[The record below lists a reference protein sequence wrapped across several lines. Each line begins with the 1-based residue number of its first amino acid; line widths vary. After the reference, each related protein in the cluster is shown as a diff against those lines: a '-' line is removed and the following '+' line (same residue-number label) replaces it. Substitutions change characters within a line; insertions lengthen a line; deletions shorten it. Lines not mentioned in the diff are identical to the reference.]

1 MSTHQLRKTKARN
14 NEGSIFKKTLKDGT
28 VVHIVE
34 ISLGKKANGKRRRT
48 QKTFKTLSEAK
59 QGRVQMLKAQ
69 QEGRLTEVRNDT
81 VYTYGLWWAR
91 EVKPQH
97 IRQTT
102 AADYEDRLR
111 LYVFPLLGSIRMVDL
126 KTEHII
132 AWMNEL
138 KKSGKSTNTING
150 ARRVLTGMC
159 KYAARTGVIPFNP
172 VLATD
177 SMRRQG
183 DEKSQVREPWN
194 QQEMNKVLRAV
205 VANSKLDCFLHLM
218 MHTGMRPGEVLG
230 LRWQDIDGASSSLSV
245 TGTLKQARRITPS
258 GEGVVRIERNEPKTF
273 ASRRPIT
280 ISPELSQALERQKM
294 IESVAR
300 ITAGQNWI
308 ESGYVITTLVG
319 TPVSLSNLRKAYSK
333 FLSTNGH
340 RYIRL
345 HDIRHSVA
353 TLSLGLGIPIEQVS
367 QVLGHTRIET
377 TKNIYAQHVPKF
389 TENFAL
395 VLSASLPSAVE
406 SFRTL
411 SAGRISADIKSERN
425 REEVE

>member
-1 MSTHQLRKTKARN
+1 MTINQLKKAKARN

-28 VVHIVE
+28 VMHIVV
-34 ISLGKKANGKRRRT
+34 ISLGIKANGKRRRT
-48 QKTFKTLSEAK
+48 QRTFKTLAEAK
-59 QGRVQMLKAQ
+59 RGRVQMLKAQ

-81 VYTYGLWWAR
+81 VYTYGLLWTR

-97 IRQTT
+97 IRETT

-111 LYVFPLLGSIRMVDL
+111 RYVFPLLGHVRMVDL

-132 AWMNEL
+132 SWMNEL
-138 KKSGKSTNTING
+138 KRSGKSTNTING
-150 ARRVLTGMC
+150 ARRILTGMC
-159 KYAARTGVIPFNP
+159 KYAARTSVIPFNP

-177 SMRRQG
+177 SMRRKVG
-183 DEKSQVREPWN
+183 EKSQVHEPWN
-194 QQEMNKVLRAV
+194 QEEMSKVLRAV
-205 VANSKLDCFLHLM
+205 VTNSKLDCFLHLM

-230 LRWQDIDGASSSLSV
+230 LRWQDIDDATSLLSV
-245 TGTLKQARRITPS
+245 TGTLKQARRITP
-258 GEGVVRIERNEPKTF
+258 GGQGVVRMERNEPKTL

-280 ISPELSQALERQKM
+280 ISPELGQALDRQKM
-294 IESVAR
+294 YESLAR
-300 ITAGQNWI
+300 ITAGQNWV

-319 TPVSLSNLRKAYSK
+319 TQVSLSNLRKAYIK
-333 FLSTNGH
+333 FLSANTF

-377 TKNIYAQHVPKF
+377 TKSIYAQYVPKF
-389 TENFAL
+389 TENFSS
-395 VLSASLPSAVE
+395 VLSASLTSAME
-406 SFRTL
+406 SIGAL
-411 SAGRISADIKSERN
+411 EDSQLPASLIMRIKNKEAQ
-425 REEVE
+425 

>member
-1 MSTHQLRKTKARN
+1 MTTNQLKKAKARN

-28 VVHIVE
+28 VMHIVV
-34 ISLGKKANGKRRRT
+34 ISLGIKANGKRRRT
-48 QKTFKTLSEAK
+48 QRTFKTLAEAK
-59 QGRVQMLKAQ
+59 RGRVQMLKAQ

-81 VYTYGLWWAR
+81 VYTYGLWWTR

-97 IRQTT
+97 IRETT

-111 LYVFPLLGSIRMVDL
+111 RYVFPLLGHVRMVDL

-132 AWMNEL
+132 SWMNEL
-138 KKSGKSTNTING
+138 KRSGKSTNTING
-150 ARRVLTGMC
+150 ARRILTGMC
-159 KYAARTGVIPFNP
+159 KYAARTSVIPFNP

-177 SMRRQG
+177 SMRRQVG
-183 DEKSQVREPWN
+183 EKSQVHEPWN
-194 QQEMNKVLRAV
+194 QEEMSKVLRAV
-205 VANSKLDCFLHLM
+205 VTNSKLDCFLHLM

-230 LRWQDIDGASSSLSV
+230 LRWQDIDDATSLLSV
-245 TGTLKQARRITPS
+245 TGTLKQARRITP
-258 GEGVVRIERNEPKTF
+258 GGQGVVRMERNEPKTL

-280 ISPELSQALERQKM
+280 ISPELGQALDRQKM
-294 IESVAR
+294 YESLAR
-300 ITAGQNWI
+300 ITAGQNWV

-319 TPVSLSNLRKAYSK
+319 TPVSLSNLRKAYIK
-333 FLSTNGH
+333 FLSANTF

-377 TKNIYAQHVPKF
+377 TKSIYAQHVPKF
-389 TENFAL
+389 TENFSL
-395 VLSASLPSAVE
+395 VLSASLPSAME
-406 SFRTL
+406 SIGALENTL
-411 SAGRISADIKSERN
+411 LPASLMMKRKNKEAR
-425 REEVE
+425 

>member
-1 MSTHQLRKTKARN
+1 MTTNQLKKAKARN

-28 VVHIVE
+28 VMHIVV
-34 ISLGKKANGKRRRT
+34 ISLGIKANGKRRRT
-48 QKTFKTLSEAK
+48 QRTFKTLAEAK
-59 QGRVQMLKAQ
+59 RGRVQMLKAQ

-81 VYTYGLWWAR
+81 VYTYGLWWTR

-97 IRQTT
+97 IRETT

-111 LYVFPLLGSIRMVDL
+111 RYVFPLLGHVRIVDL

-132 AWMNEL
+132 SWMNEL
-138 KKSGKSTNTING
+138 KRSGKSTNTING
-150 ARRVLTGMC
+150 ARRILTGMC
-159 KYAARTGVIPFNP
+159 KYAARTSVIPFNP

-177 SMRRQG
+177 SMRRQVG
-183 DEKSQVREPWN
+183 EKSQVHEPWN
-194 QQEMNKVLRAV
+194 QEEMSKVLRAV
-205 VANSKLDCFLHLM
+205 VTNSKLDCFLHLM

-230 LRWQDIDGASSSLSV
+230 LRWQDIDDATSLLSV
-245 TGTLKQARRITPS
+245 TGTLKQARRITP
-258 GEGVVRIERNEPKTF
+258 GGQGVVRMERNEPKTL

-280 ISPELSQALERQKM
+280 ISPELGQALDRQKM
-294 IESVAR
+294 YESLAR
-300 ITAGQNWI
+300 ITAGQNWV

-319 TPVSLSNLRKAYSK
+319 TPVSLSNLRKAYIK
-333 FLSTNGH
+333 FLSANTF

-377 TKNIYAQHVPKF
+377 TKSIYAQYVPKF
-389 TENFAL
+389 TENFSS
-395 VLSASLPSAVE
+395 VLSASLPSAIE
-406 SFRTL
+406 SIGAL
-411 SAGRISADIKSERN
+411 EDSQLPASLIMRIKNKEAQ
-425 REEVE
+425 

>member
-1 MSTHQLRKTKARN
+1 MTNKQLKRSKARN
-14 NEGSIFKKTLKDGT
+14 NEGSIFKKTRKDGT
-28 VVHIVE
+28 VVFVVE

-48 QKTFKTLSEAK
+48 QKTFKTLSAAK
-59 QGRVQMLKAQ
+59 QGKVQMLKSQ
-69 QEGRLTEVRNDT
+69 QEGRLVEVRNDT

-97 IRQTT
+97 IRETT

-111 LYVFPLLGSIRMVDL
+111 RYVFPFLGSIRMVDL
-126 KTEHII
+126 KTEHIVT
-132 AWMNEL
+132 WMNEL
-138 KKSGKSTNTING
+138 KRSGKSANTING
-150 ARRVLTGMC
+150 ARRVLTGLC

-177 SMRRQG
+177 SMRRQAG
-183 DEKSQVREPWN
+183 ERSQVREPWT
-194 QQEMNKVLRAV
+194 QDEMNQVLRAV
-205 VANSKLDCFLHLM
+205 VSNSKLDCFLHLM

-230 LRWQDIDGASSSLSV
+230 LRWQDIHESGSSLAV

-258 GEGVVRIERNEPKTF
+258 GQGVVRMERNEPKTF
-273 ASRRPIT
+273 ASKRPIT
-280 ISPELSQALERQKM
+280 ISPELSQALDRQKM
-294 IESVAR
+294 YESLAR
-300 ITAGQNWI
+300 ITAGVDWV
-308 ESGYVITTLVG
+308 ESDYVITTQFG
-319 TPVSLSNLRKAYSK
+319 TPVSLSNLRKIYIK
-333 FLSTNGH
+333 FLSANKI

-377 TKNIYAQHVPKF
+377 TKSIYAQHVPKF

-395 VLSASLPSAVE
+395 VLSASLPSAME
-406 SFRTL
+406 SFGVMGDALLPKLETIET
-411 SAGRISADIKSERN
+411 SGKEAK
-425 REEVE
+425 

>member
-1 MSTHQLRKTKARN
+1 MTINQLKKAKARN

-28 VVHIVE
+28 VMHIVV
-34 ISLGKKANGKRRRT
+34 ISLGIKANGKRRRT
-48 QKTFKTLSEAK
+48 QRTFKTLAEAK
-59 QGRVQMLKAQ
+59 RGRVQMLKAQ

-81 VYTYGLWWAR
+81 VYTYGLWWTR

-97 IRQTT
+97 IRETT

-111 LYVFPLLGSIRMVDL
+111 RYVFPLLGHVRMVDL

-132 AWMNEL
+132 SWMNEL
-138 KKSGKSTNTING
+138 KRSGKSTNTING
-150 ARRVLTGMC
+150 ARRILTGMC
-159 KYAARTGVIPFNP
+159 KYAARTSVIPFNP

-177 SMRRQG
+177 SMRRQVG
-183 DEKSQVREPWN
+183 EKSQVHEPWN
-194 QQEMNKVLRAV
+194 QEEMSKVLRAV
-205 VANSKLDCFLHLM
+205 VTNSKLDCFLHLM

-230 LRWQDIDGASSSLSV
+230 LRWQDIDDATSLLSV
-245 TGTLKQARRITPS
+245 TGTLKQARRITP
-258 GEGVVRIERNEPKTF
+258 GGQGVVRMERNEPKTL

-280 ISPELSQALERQKM
+280 ISPELGQALDRQKM
-294 IESVAR
+294 YESLAR
-300 ITAGQNWI
+300 ITAGQNWV

-319 TPVSLSNLRKAYSK
+319 TPVSLSNLRKAYIK
-333 FLSTNGH
+333 FLSANTF

-377 TKNIYAQHVPKF
+377 TKSIYAQYVPKF
-389 TENFAL
+389 TENFSS
-395 VLSASLPSAVE
+395 VLSASLPSAIE
-406 SFRTL
+406 SIGAL
-411 SAGRISADIKSERN
+411 EDSQLPASLIMRIKNKEAQ
-425 REEVE
+425 

>member
-1 MSTHQLRKTKARN
+1 MTTHQREKTKARN
-14 NEGSIFKKTLKDGT
+14 NEGSIFKKTLKDGA

-48 QKTFKTLSEAK
+48 QKTFKSLAEAK

-69 QEGRLTEVRNDT
+69 QEGRLTEIRNDT
-81 VYTYGLWWAR
+81 VHTYGLWWAR
-91 EVKPQH
+91 EVKPQN
-97 IRQTT
+97 IRETT

-111 LYVFPLLGSIRMVDL
+111 RYVFPLLGHIRMVDL

-132 AWMNEL
+132 SWMNEL
-138 KKSGKSTNTING
+138 KRSGKSTNTING

-159 KYAARTGVIPFNP
+159 KYAARTSVIPFNP

-177 SMRRQG
+177 SMRRQVG
-183 DEKSQVREPWN
+183 EKSQVHEPWN
-194 QQEMNKVLRAV
+194 QEEMNQVLRAV
-205 VANSKLDCFLHLM
+205 VTNSKLDCFLHLM

-230 LRWQDIDGASSSLSV
+230 LRWQDIDDATSLLSV
-245 TGTLKQARRITPS
+245 TGTLKQARRITP
-258 GEGVVRIERNEPKTF
+258 GGQGVVRMERNEPKTL

-280 ISPELSQALERQKM
+280 ISPELGQALDRQKM
-294 IESVAR
+294 YESLAR
-300 ITAGQNWI
+300 ITAGQNWV

-319 TPVSLSNLRKAYSK
+319 TPVSLSNLRKAYIK
-333 FLSTNGH
+333 FLSANTF

-377 TKNIYAQHVPKF
+377 TKSIYAQYVPKF
-389 TENFAL
+389 TENFSS
-395 VLSASLPSAVE
+395 VLSASLPSAME
-406 SFRTL
+406 SIGAL
-411 SAGRISADIKSERN
+411 EDSQLPASLIMRIKNKEAQ
-425 REEVE
+425 

>member
-1 MSTHQLRKTKARN
+1 MTTNQLKRTKARN
-14 NEGSIFKKTLKDGT
+14 NEGSIFKKILKDGT

-48 QKTFKTLSEAK
+48 QKTFKTLAAAK
-59 QGRVQMLKAQ
+59 QGKVQMLKAQ

-97 IRQTT
+97 IRETT

-111 LYVFPLLGSIRMVDL
+111 RYVFPFLGSVRMVDL

-138 KKSGKSTNTING
+138 KRSGKSTNTING

-159 KYAARTGVIPFNP
+159 KYAARTSVIPFNP

-177 SMRRQG
+177 SMRRQVG
-183 DEKSQVREPWN
+183 EKSQVREPWN
-194 QQEMNKVLRAV
+194 QDEMNQVLRAV
-205 VANSKLDCFLHLM
+205 VSNSKLDCFLHLM

-230 LRWQDIDGASSSLSV
+230 LRWRDIDEACSSLSV
-245 TGTLKQARRITPS
+245 TGTLKQARRITP
-258 GEGVVRIERNEPKTF
+258 GGQGVVRIERNEPKTS
-273 ASRRPIT
+273 ASKRPIT
-280 ISPELSQALERQKM
+280 ISSELSQALERQKM
-294 IESVAR
+294 YESLAR

-308 ESGYVITTLVG
+308 ESGYVITTIVG
-319 TPVSLSNLRKAYSK
+319 TPVSLSNLRKAYIK
-333 FLSTNGH
+333 FLSAH
-340 RYIRL
+340 AVRDIRL

-377 TKNIYAQHVPKF
+377 TKSIYAQHVPKF

-395 VLSASLPSAVE
+395 VLSASLPSATE
-406 SFRTL
+406 SIGILENTL
-411 SAGRISADIKSERN
+411 LPASLIIKRDN
-425 REEVE
+425 KEVR

>member
-1 MSTHQLRKTKARN
+1 MTTNQLKKAKARN

-28 VVHIVE
+28 VMHIVV
-34 ISLGKKANGKRRRT
+34 ISLGIKANGKRRRT
-48 QKTFKTLSEAK
+48 QRTFKTLAEAK
-59 QGRVQMLKAQ
+59 RGRVQMLKAQ

-81 VYTYGLWWAR
+81 VYTYGLWWTR

-97 IRQTT
+97 IRETT

-111 LYVFPLLGSIRMVDL
+111 RYVFPLLGHVRMVDL

-132 AWMNEL
+132 SWMNEL
-138 KKSGKSTNTING
+138 KRSGKSTNTING
-150 ARRVLTGMC
+150 ARRILTGMC
-159 KYAARTGVIPFNP
+159 KYAARTSVIPFNP

-177 SMRRQG
+177 SMRRQVG
-183 DEKSQVREPWN
+183 EKSQVHEPWN
-194 QQEMNKVLRAV
+194 QEEMSKVLRAV
-205 VANSKLDCFLHLM
+205 VTNSKLDCFLHLM

-230 LRWQDIDGASSSLSV
+230 LRWQDIDDATSLLSV
-245 TGTLKQARRITPS
+245 TGTLKQARRITP
-258 GEGVVRIERNEPKTF
+258 GGQGVVRMERNEPKTL

-280 ISPELSQALERQKM
+280 ISPELGQALDRQKM
-294 IESVAR
+294 YESLAR
-300 ITAGQNWI
+300 ITAGQNWV

-319 TPVSLSNLRKAYSK
+319 TQVSLSNLRKAYIK
-333 FLSTNGH
+333 FLSANTF

-377 TKNIYAQHVPKF
+377 TKSIYAQYVPKF
-389 TENFAL
+389 TENFSS
-395 VLSASLPSAVE
+395 VLSASLPSALE
-406 SFRTL
+406 SIGAL
-411 SAGRISADIKSERN
+411 EDSQLPASLIMRIKNKEAQ
-425 REEVE
+425 